1 MRLPWSLIA
10 AALLLVATMMAGSY
24 VDLRNDEMHARHLAI
39 STGLEK
45 IVRLNQELS
54 AMLLVSVLERNT
66 LRSSSYENVHAK
78 LELTVDSVEK
88 LTGELRLAGDIKAL
102 SIERRE
108 LRRVEVEALA
118 KMEAEQWAQAGALLF
133 DEAYVLAQKIYE
145 INSETAIGAL
155 NGELTTVAAAY
166 ERARLISLGGRAAA
180 IGLLFW
186 AGLMFSRRLGL
197 ELAAQGRLRE
207 EIAAANVL
215 LEDKVRART
224 AELEEVNRQLAGL
237 SITDGLTGLANRRRF
252 DEAFSSEWQ
261 RARRQGLPLALAMID
276 VDEFKAYNDHFGH
289 QAGDECLRRI
299 SAILLG
305 GVHRSGELIARYG
318 GEEFVVILPGI
329 SLKESMVLA
338 ESLRL
343 AVQEARL
350 PHTAGSLRGVVTVS
364 IGVAAGIPQVGDSA
378 EELLRDADGAMYEAK
393 RQGRNTVVAARSR
406 ERRV

>member
-54 AMLLVSVLERNT
+54 TMLLVSVLERNT

-108 LRRVEVEALA
+108 LRRVEVAALA

-166 ERARLISLGGRAAA
+166 ERARLISLAVRAAA

-197 ELAAQGRLRE
+197 ELAEQGRLRE

-224 AELEEVNRQLAGL
+224 AELEEANRQLAGL
-237 SITDGLTGLANRRRF
+237 SITDGLTGIANRRRF

-261 RARRQGLPLALAMID
+261 RARRQGMPLALAMID

-329 SLKESMVLA
+329 SLKETMVLA

-364 IGVAAGIPQVGDSA
+364 IGVVARIPQAGDSA

-406 ERRV
+406 D